1 MQGTLSSTVPLSVD
15 TLARQRRRAIIA
27 TVLGNGLEWFD
38 FTVYS
43 FFAVIIAKLFFP
55 TGNELTSLLL
65 AVATFGV
72 GFFMRPVGGMVLG
85 VYADKVGRKAA
96 LSLTI
101 LLMAGGTALIGLAP
115 TYDQIGLWAPVLIVV
130 ARLLQG
136 FSAGGEMGSATAF
149 LTEYAPANKRAFYSS
164 WIQSSIGF
172 AVLLGAAVG
181 TFVTANLSAESLHSW
196 GWRMPFLIGIL
207 IGPVGYFIRSR
218 MDETPAFSAVAE
230 EAKNDS
236 PLADVFRTYP
246 RETFASFSM
255 VILWTV
261 CTYVLLFYMPT
272 YSVRT
277 LHLPQS
283 TGFLAGMFGGS
294 MIMCFSP
301 VVGKL
306 ADRFGRRRFLSG
318 AAALILAACMADVR
332 LHQPHAGTCFAD
344 GVSRRV
350 RFADRGLH
358 GPDSRGVLRAVPDPG
373 SVDGPF
379 RCVQLRGDDFRR
391 LRTVLHHVADRVDGK
406 QHGPRDLRDD
416 RRGHQPVRHFLR
428 TRSASTPSLNRRV
441 RLIRAGR
448 IPSSSQEDFNEHYGN
463 QRRQRTRSG
472 PGYRCWNTI
481 ML

>member
-1 MQGTLSSTVPLSVD
+1 MRKETMQGTLSSNVAISVD
-15 TLARQRRRAIIA
+15 TPARQRRRAIVA

-136 FSAGGEMGSATAF
+136 FSAGGEMGTATAF
-149 LTEYAPANKRAFYSS
+149 LTEYAPAGKRAFYSS

-181 TFVTANLSAESLHSW
+181 TFVTSSLSADALHSW

-236 PLADVFRTYP
+236 PLAEVFRRFP

-272 YSVRT
+272 YSVRS

-283 TGFLAGMFGGS
+283 TGFFAGMVGGL

-301 VVGKL
+301 VVGAL

-318 AAALILAACMADVR
+318 AAALILLLAWPMFAYINRAPGLASLMVFQGVFGLLIAAYTGPILAAFSELFPTKV
-332 LHQPHAGTCFAD
+332 LSTGLSVAYNFAVTIF
-344 GVSRRV
+344 GG
-350 RFADRGLH
+350 FA
-358 GPDSRGVLRAVPDPG
+358 
-373 SVDGPF
+373 PF
-379 RCVQLRGDDFRR
+379 FITWLI
-391 LRTVLHHVADRVDGK
+391 
-406 QHGPRDLRDD
+406 
-416 RRGHQPVRHFLR
+416 
-428 TRSASTPSLNRRV
+428 ASTGSKMAPAIYVMIAATISLIGTFYVRDPRRSH
-441 RLIRAGR
+441 A
-448 IPSSSQEDFNEHYGN
+448 
-463 QRRQRTRSG
+463 
-472 PGYRCWNTI
+472 
-481 ML
+481 